1 MHHPNE
7 TETPLQK
14 LAREDAQA
22 LAKRQRIAQSVARFP
37 KEEITEAIDAQRPM
51 VLSTLKSRGATADF
65 DDVMGD
71 ISEHVLNSLPNY
83 EAKGNVPLVRWATGV
98 AKSRLN
104 EHYRQSGKRR
114 AREVSYTEEFAREV
128 ITMDALEDEGTSSS
142 SSFKRCGS
150 EFLPPLVESNSGNAS
165 RIWRRRNSEAQP
177 PVANCAS
184 FSPTRAACPSPISAA
199 KRPRP
204 LTPGQLWPTQSVA
217 ATATTCTAR
226 CAVLAP
232 TSTRAYFKRHA
243 PHAPTPTNPAFIPY
257 IHP

>member
-7 TETPLQK
+7 TETPLEK

-22 LAKRQRIAQSVARFP
+22 LAKRQRVAQSVARFP
-37 KEEITEAIDAQRPM
+37 KEAITEAIDAQRPM

-128 ITMDALEDEGTSSS
+128 ITMDTLDDEGDFLKFLLQQVRERVLATPGGIKQWQRLTHMAPQEQRGAAARSELRELLADESGLPVTY
-142 SSFKRCGS
+142 FGS
-150 EFLPPLVESNSGNAS
+150 EPTEDTAPETVVAHPIS
-165 RIWRRRNSEAQP
+165 RDDGYHVHCTLCGTGADVYEGLLEA
-177 PVANCAS
+177 A
-184 FSPTRAACPSPISAA
+184 RAA
-199 KRPRP
+199 RGH
-204 LTPGQLWPTQSVA
+204 T
-217 ATATTCTAR
+217 
-226 CAVLAP
+226 
-232 TSTRAYFKRHA
+232 H
-243 PHAPTPTNPAFIPY
+243 
-257 IHP
+257 